1 MWLLL
6 SIGRKVECD
15 MRETRLID
23 SLLLQFL
30 SIYFIFHDQPTTI
43 LLHIYNRLFYLLFS
57 YFSRYKDFTTK
68 HPINAIVKALDPQR
82 SRQKYTYLQ
91 N

>member
-1 MWLLL
+1 ML

-23 SLLLQFL
+23 FTIF
-30 SIYFIFHDQPTTI
+30 IYLFYFYDQPTTY
-43 LLHIYNRLFYLLFS
+43 LQRLFFLFS
-57 YFSRYKDFTTK
+57 FFLDTTK
-68 HPINAIVKALDPQR
+68 HPINAIAKALDPQR
-82 SRQKYTYLQ
+82 SRQKSTYLQ